1 MQKFDWIYTIR
12 SHILMLKIMG
22 LQIKSDEKPAS
33 NLYKLYTFFS
43 VVVIMGVHNFFQTVN
58 IYFVYKDLEVLTPII
73 VVTSTCILVSVKI
86 YFLQRN
92 ISIVNNL
99 ILSLNGDLYQPK
111 TEKQRRNAELTLYF
125 FNFVYLSFFSLA
137 VMSSTAWLL
146 IPILSN
152 GTQDKQLPFS
162 AWYPYDCTISPLY
175 EFTYI
180 YQCVATF
187 YLVTTVVHIDTLILF
202 LIMYITI
209 QCDNLCDDLKNLR
222 HDLYNINERM
232 IACVKHHQAILSSAV
247 DSNKFFDKTI
257 LGQFVTTTVTFA
269 VNMFQL
275 SLVANLSRE
284 GVNSV
289 FNAMAVITQIFIYCW
304 FGEELQIK
312 VGII

>member
-1 MQKFDWIYTIR
+1 
-12 SHILMLKIMG
+12 MLKIMG

-152 GTQDKQLPFS
+152 VTQDKQLPFS

-232 IACVKHHQAILSSAV
+232 IACVKHHQAILRYFCNRTHHFSVFDILNISSSAV

-275 SLVANLSRE
+275 SLVGFPAIMK
-284 GVNSV
+284 G
-289 FNAMAVITQIFIYCW
+289 
-304 FGEELQIK
+304 
-312 VGII
+312 